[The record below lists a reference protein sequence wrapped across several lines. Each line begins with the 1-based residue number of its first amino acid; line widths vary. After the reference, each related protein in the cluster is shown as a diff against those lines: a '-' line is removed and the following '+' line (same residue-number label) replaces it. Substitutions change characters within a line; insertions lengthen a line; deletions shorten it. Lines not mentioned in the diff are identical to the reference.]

1 MAETLLGLS
10 KEAQEQRTID
20 GAEWDIVK
28 VDGTSML
35 PEEYA
40 AVRALEENRLIGDV
54 EMGIV
59 QSTSEI
65 TWINVT
71 AAPIPLEKYG
81 VVVTY
86 FDITARKQAEDR
98 IKAALREKEVLLA
111 EIHHRV
117 KNNLQIVS
125 SMLNFQTFY
134 TNDEQILDIL
144 RDCQRRVHSMALI
157 HAQLYRAADLA
168 QIDFGGYVENLASE
182 LFAAYRTNAQH
193 IALKIEI
200 DDVFFEVKQAIP
212 CGLLI
217 NELMSNA
224 LKYAFP
230 AGWERPGEAD
240 NEIRVALSL
249 QEDGQYVLIVGDNGA
264 GLPPDF
270 TFPTEDTLGMFLID
284 TFAEQLEG
292 TVEWHNENGTTCT
305 IVFTITT

>member
-1 MAETLLGLS
+1 
-10 KEAQEQRTID
+10 
-20 GAEWDIVK
+20 
-28 VDGTSML
+28 
-35 PEEYA
+35 
-40 AVRALEENRLIGDV
+40 
-54 EMGIV
+54 
-59 QSTSEI
+59 
-65 TWINVT
+65 
-71 AAPIPLEKYG
+71 
-81 VVVTY
+81 
-86 FDITARKQAEDR
+86 
-98 IKAALREKEVLLA
+98 
-111 EIHHRV
+111 
-117 KNNLQIVS
+117 
-125 SMLNFQTFY
+125 
-134 TNDEQILDIL
+134 
-144 RDCQRRVHSMALI
+144 MALI